1 MRVLLALLWISTL
14 AYADARFQV
23 DPTKIELSKDRRAQS
38 FQITNHGTQPLRV
51 QITANTWFDD
61 AAGAMVLAPTSDVV
75 IRPSLVIVD
84 PGASRTVRV
93 ATTVDTPVREGS
105 YRVFVEELPDR
116 GAATP
121 GRIRVLARIGVP
133 VFVAPARAEVEV
145 VPRVTAQ
152 HAVEVEGLGT
162 QHVKLARV
170 VLRAFANDTQRWQRE
185 VTGWYVLPQHRRV
198 FQLPLDGAIC
208 GAGERLVAEVVAES
222 GARWTSAPR
231 ACGG

>member
-1 MRVLLALLWISTL
+1 MRVLLALLWMST
-14 AYADARFQV
+14 AHADARFQV
-23 DPTKIELSKDRRAQS
+23 DPTKIELSKENRAQA

-51 QITANTWFDD
+51 QITANTWRDD
-61 AAGAMVLAPTSDVV
+61 ADGAMILAPTSDIV
-75 IRPSLVIVD
+75 IRPSLVVID

-93 ATTVDTPVREGS
+93 ATTLDPPAREAT

-133 VFVAPARAEVEV
+133 VFVAPAQPKVHV
-145 VPRVTAQ
+145 VPRITAQ
-152 HAVEVEGLGT
+152 HAVEVQGLGT
-162 QHVKLARV
+162 QHVKLSRV
-170 VLRAFANDTQRWQRE
+170 VLRAMTKETQRWQRE

-198 FQLPLDGAIC
+198 FQVPLDGVTCAS
-208 GAGERLVAEVVAES
+208 GERLVAEVFAET
-222 GARWTSAPR
+222 GEHWLSAPL